1 MEQYTAEQKRQ
12 IAEWEIREQ
21 RYATE
26 PIEQALTDAEIEQ
39 LQQTAFQGGQNAWEY
54 IKSQRTD
61 IQRWTAIS
69 ILSCMKKGYSL
80 NKLTIN
86 WELRDLRFA
95 DNPKYRR

>member
-1 MEQYTAEQKRQ
+1 VVEVRAGDVGQQRAEGDADQQ
-12 IAEWEIREQ
+12 Q
-21 RYATE
+21 R
-26 PIEQALTDAEIEQ
+26 LKLLVDAEIEQ